1 MRWTVVRNENGE
13 IIERRLERTSF
24 VIRRK
29 LTCNVLFDGDKELGD
44 TLPGSGET
52 IKSLKKKAE
61 EMALFRK
68 TIYEV

>member
-29 LTCNVLFDGDKELGD
+29 LTCNVLLDGDKEIGD

-52 IKSLKKKAE
+52 IKSLKKTAE
-61 EMALFRK
+61 EIALFRAP
-68 TIYEV
+68 V